1 MIGPGHSW
9 KGFIMTA
16 TVVRS
21 PRTPRWWLT
30 AVNLLAAGAAVA
42 VSVTALVIAVDDDA
56 VAPPPT
62 VVAQAADPVLTDYRC
77 DLHAGRT
84 RC

>member
-1 MIGPGHSW
+1 M
-9 KGFIMTA
+9 MTA
-16 TVVRS
+16 TIVHS
-21 PRTPRWWLT
+21 PRTPRSWLP

-56 VAPPPT
+56 VAPPA
-62 VVAQAADPVLTDYRC
+62 VVAQAADPVVTEYRC
-77 DLHAGRT
+77 DLHAGRN